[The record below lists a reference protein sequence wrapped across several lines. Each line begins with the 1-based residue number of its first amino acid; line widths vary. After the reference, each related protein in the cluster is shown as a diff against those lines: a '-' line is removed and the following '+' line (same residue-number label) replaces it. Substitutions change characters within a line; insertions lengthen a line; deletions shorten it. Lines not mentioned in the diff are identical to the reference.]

1 MSRATDPAADAAHRA
16 DGPDEG
22 AGYAVALLERI
33 GAGTSSPEDLAAVM
47 QFLHAGPQLH
57 SACAVLFMALRL
69 ALARGA
75 NG

>member
-1 MSRATDPAADAAHRA
+1 MSRATDPAADAAPRA
-16 DGPDEG
+16 DGAEEG
-22 AGYAVALLERI
+22 AGYALALLERI
-33 GAGTSSPEDLAAVM
+33 EAGTSSPEDLAAVLT
-47 QFLHAGPQLH
+47 FLHAGPMLH